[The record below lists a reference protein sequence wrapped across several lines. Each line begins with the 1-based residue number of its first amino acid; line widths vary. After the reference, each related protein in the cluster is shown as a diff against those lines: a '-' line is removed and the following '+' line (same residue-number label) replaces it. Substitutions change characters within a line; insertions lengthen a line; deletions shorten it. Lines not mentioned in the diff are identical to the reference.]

1 VNGIALF
8 KADMEKKNANN
19 REEPRRREPE
29 WLAIVQR
36 HVASLGYG
44 VVQIIVHDGRVIQI
58 ERTEKLRLNA
68 NSDWEI

>member
-1 VNGIALF
+1 
-8 KADMEKKNANN
+8 MEQKQAHSSG
-19 REEPRRREPE
+19 EPRRREPD

-36 HVASLGYG
+36 HVASMRYG
-44 VVQIIVHDGRVIQI
+44 VVQIVVHNGRVTEI

>member
-1 VNGIALF
+1 
-8 KADMEKKNANN
+8 MEKKNANN

-29 WLAIVQR
+29 WLTIVQR

-44 VVQIIVHDGRVIQI
+44 VVQIVVHDGRVIQI

>member
-1 VNGIALF
+1 MAQDRKSTN
-8 KADMEKKNANN
+8 EK
-19 REEPRRREPE
+19 PDTD

-36 HVASLGYG
+36 HVASLRYG
-44 VVQIIVHDGRVIQI
+44 VVQIVVHDGRVTQI

>member
-1 VNGIALF
+1 
-8 KADMEKKNANN
+8 MEKKNANN
-19 REEPRRREPE
+19 REEPRRREPD

-36 HVASLGYG
+36 YVASLGYG